1 MTGPQTEIEI
11 RLWRDEFARMRQT
24 PEWIDAATDDAFM
37 DAADDL
43 LRRYRARYG
52 LPQHSTPPA
61 VWYDEPPF
69 ARDGKK
75 HPCWVT
81 GEEYPCVTHWSR
93 YERPPM
99 WVYAN
104 TEDDHLVPL
113 NGRRVSPIVKPQE
126 PPQ

>member
-1 MTGPQTEIEI
+1 MNRNQQEMAM
-11 RLWRDEFARMRQT
+11 WRRVFERWYAREGYEVDT
-24 PEWIDAATDDAFM
+24 CGGIADDAVAQF
-37 DAADDL
+37 
-43 LRRYRARYG
+43 RKRYPAE
-52 LPQHSTPPA
+52 PEPPDPTA
-61 VWYDEPPF
+61 PEPTWYDEPPF

-126 PPQ
+126 PTT

>member
-1 MTGPQTEIEI
+1 MNRNEREQAIWHDAYMLAMSQDPSPAESSGC
-11 RLWRDEFARMRQT
+11 A
-24 PEWIDAATDDAFM
+24 DAAVAQF
-37 DAADDL
+37 
-43 LRRYRARYG
+43 RQRY
-52 LPQHSTPPA
+52 PVEPEPPEPNA
-61 VWYDEPPF
+61 PEPTWHDVPPF

-93 YERPPM
+93 YARPPM

-113 NGRRVSPIVKPQE
+113 NGCRVSPIHKPQE
-126 PPQ
+126 PTT